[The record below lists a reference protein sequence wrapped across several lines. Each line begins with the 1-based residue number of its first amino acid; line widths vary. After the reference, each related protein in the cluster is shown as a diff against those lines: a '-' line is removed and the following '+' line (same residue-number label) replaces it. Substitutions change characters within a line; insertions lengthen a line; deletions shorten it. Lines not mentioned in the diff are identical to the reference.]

1 MFTLIVLATMTNL
14 GSYPTQAR
22 CEAAIRGIYEQK
34 IDPYQMMDRSLLNH
48 VIDVKMKYNAP
59 KEYRCQRTR

>member
-34 IDPYQMMDRSLLNH
+34 VDPYQMMNQASLKK
-48 VIDVKMKYNAP
+48 VVDIQMKYSAP
-59 KEYRCQRTR
+59 KQYRCQRI